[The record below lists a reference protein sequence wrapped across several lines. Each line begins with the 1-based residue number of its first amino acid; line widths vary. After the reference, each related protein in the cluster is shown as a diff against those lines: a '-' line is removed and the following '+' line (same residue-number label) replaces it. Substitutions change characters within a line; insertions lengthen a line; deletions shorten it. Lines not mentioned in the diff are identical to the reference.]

1 MFFLDPDGYWIE
13 IIRRS
18 EHAKMSNKYNFAQT
32 MFRIK
37 DPVKSLEFYRDVLG
51 MTLLGESHYSDFSNY
66 FLAQASQNDVIAQ
79 AVKDGNLP
87 DPKTPE
93 AKEFMKKMF
102 GPVIELT
109 HNHGTENNAEFK
121 YVSHCN
127 VLFSTFLYVA

>member
-1 MFFLDPDGYWIE
+1 
-13 IIRRS
+13 
-18 EHAKMSNKYNFAQT
+18 

-51 MTLLGESHYSDFSNY
+51 MTLLGESHYGDFSNY

-87 DPKTPE
+87 DPTTPE

-109 HNHGTENNAEFK
+109 HNHGTENNADFK
-121 YVSHCN
+121 YVIHC
-127 VLFSTFLYVA
+127 YA

>member
-1 MFFLDPDGYWIE
+1 
-13 IIRRS
+13 
-18 EHAKMSNKYNFAQT
+18 

-51 MTLLGESHYSDFSNY
+51 MTLLGESHYGDFSNY

-93 AKEFMKKMF
+93 AKEFMKRMF

-109 HNHGTENNAEFK
+109 HNHGTENNSDFK
-121 YVSHCN
+121 YVIHCYALFLLLYSHFYSGN
-127 VLFSTFLYVA
+127 LYNESIIYSETLYYLI